1 MWRWNSL
8 KENHA
13 GVNFHAPFPM
23 TAQEYQV
30 VTTLARYSV
39 DLRGQKRTK
48 SRLLS
53 WTPTASWCF
62 VAMLLVE
69 FLLCTTSGAAQVG
82 RRTAATLSLS
92 VYVVPIVAAIPVGR
106 SFRARLYQANL
117 MPAIN
122 LSIRNSEYLKSIRP
136 LSEST
141 WAGTVQGPEK
151 GPQPPAYLPDSQDNA
166 SGEKSSRTP
175 SGPPSA
181 NPGYEE
187 IMLHSITYVAE

>member
-1 MWRWNSL
+1 MWRWNSV

-13 GVNFHAPFPM
+13 GIDFHAPFPM

-30 VTTLARYSV
+30 ITTLARHSV

-53 WTPTASWCF
+53 WTPTASWCL

-92 VYVVPIVAAIPVGR
+92 VYVAPIVAAIPVGR
-106 SFRARLYQANL
+106 SFRARVYQANL
-117 MPAIN
+117 MPAID

-136 LSEST
+136 LSESA
-141 WAGTVQGPEK
+141 WAGTIQGPGKE
-151 GPQPPAYLPDSQDNA
+151 PQPPAHPPGSKGNA
-166 SGEKSSRTP
+166 SGEKSSRAP

-181 NPGYEE
+181 NPGHEE
-187 IMLHSITYVAE
+187 IMLHTTTYVAE